1 MIRADA
7 FDPIDWAGDHWVLL
21 AAVGGL
27 LIAVL
32 VLIGIAAARRK
43 EHPDLEAGLR
53 EDLSEYP
60 LPPPIAARQFRV
72 NGTPARLRLVVVAPP
87 GKHHDSVSPN
97 DVATLLDDVVRG
109 LGRFVAA
116 DKPRVKVWPPQ
127 LSVAGF
133 APTFHRLVKSPDA
146 SRWIKL
152 AGPARTGKKP
162 VLLGV
167 AVLLDEPS
175 RLGDVS
181 LETTEW
187 GELLE
192 VDR

>member
-7 FDPIDWAGDHWVLL
+7 FDPIDWAGGHWVLL
-21 AAVGGL
+21 AVGTGL

-32 VLIGIAAARRK
+32 VLIGIAAGRRK
-43 EHPDLEAGLR
+43 GHPDLEAGLR

-60 LPPPIAARQFRV
+60 PPPPFTGRRFRV

-87 GKHHDSVSPN
+87 GKHHDTISPD
-97 DVATLLDDVVRG
+97 DVPALLDEVVRG
-109 LGRFVAA
+109 LGPFVAA

-133 APTFHRLVKSPDA
+133 APTFQRLVKCPDA
-146 SRWIKL
+146 TRWVKL

-162 VLLGV
+162 VLLGLV
-167 AVLLDEPS
+167 LLLDEPS
-175 RLGDVS
+175 RLGDASV
-181 LETTEW
+181 ETTEW
-187 GELLE
+187 GELLDVE
-192 VDR
+192 R